1 MPCDSVC
8 EKKKIVPQ
16 IVKKRLYGNQQ
27 QATDAVYLTQ
37 TAPLRE
43 CIFWLIS

>member
-1 MPCDSVC
+1 MPCDGVC
-8 EKKKIVPQ
+8 EKKFVPQ
-16 IVKKRLYGNQQ
+16 IVKKRFYGNQQ

-37 TAPLRE
+37 TVPLRE

>member
-8 EKKKIVPQ
+8 EKNGFVPQ
-16 IVKKRLYGNQQ
+16 IVKKRFYGNQQ

-37 TAPLRE
+37 TVP
-43 CIFWLIS
+43 